1 MAPTGYGFCCMNFIA
16 VKRVGYRTRNRWT
29 TRKVE
34 WKSSFVRGVV
44 VPAQAPA
51 LLCHFLPPAAK
62 FFFQLP
68 ESQGSSMIFN
78 EWVVFRGLAES
89 CTGMAMS
96 SAAGVETLT
105 R

>member
-1 MAPTGYGFCCMNFIA
+1 MAPTGYGFCCMDFIA
-16 VKRVGYRTRNRWT
+16 VKRVGYRTGNRWT

-44 VPAQAPA
+44 VPAQALA
-51 LLCHFLPPAAK
+51 LLCYSRPPAAK

-68 ESQGSSMIFN
+68 ESPRSSMIFN
-78 EWVVFRGLAES
+78 EWVVFRRLTES
-89 CTGMAMS
+89 CTA
-96 SAAGVETLT
+96 LPCPP